1 MDTKITKIEVTNDK
15 ISGRGGISFFLRY
28 IEKTNLYQLIS
39 FHIGLE
45 LIENHKGL
53 KLQQFLKQMFAFF
66 IDGSHMA
73 LSGFDK
79 RQKDKPYAALLE
91 NTQQVMASSHQIK
104 RDP

>member
-39 FHIGLE
+39 FHLGLE

-53 KLQQFLKQMFAFF
+53 KL
-66 IDGSHMA
+66 
-73 LSGFDK
+73 
-79 RQKDKPYAALLE
+79 
-91 NTQQVMASSHQIK
+91 
-104 RDP
+104 